1 MSLGLL
7 SMNPLMS
14 WENLHFSPK
23 LHSFSWNMVGHSL
36 SLDLMWVTGR
46 CLLRPL
52 TFIFFLPFPL
62 SWSPSSWPEITING
76 SNSWKLQTVVKK
88 ISKMKNIGTRWKGRI
103 THYDEPTFLALFQF
117 VFSFLRYVGC
127 IQFWFV
133 VNTNKSKINK
143 KAQVV
148 SVPLTIYCIYRN
160 LIYNSKHF
168 SKQFGNEKFA
178 LKLMSFFQ

>member
-1 MSLGLL
+1 MDQIHESFRQLL
-7 SMNPLMS
+7 KG
-14 WENLHFSPK
+14 F
-23 LHSFSWNMVGHSL
+23 
-36 SLDLMWVTGR
+36 
-46 CLLRPL
+46 
-52 TFIFFLPFPL
+52 
-62 SWSPSSWPEITING
+62 
-76 SNSWKLQTVVKK
+76 Q
-88 ISKMKNIGTRWKGRI
+88 NIGTRWKGRI

-148 SVPLTIYCIYRN
+148 SVLLTIYCIYRN

-168 SKQFGNEKFA
+168 SKQFGNEKIAFKIDVFLSIKNEFLPA
-178 LKLMSFFQ
+178 KLPKFEIFSFFKSKISIL